1 MFPPRWFLP
10 YDALFQ
16 LITALVAL
24 AVAIYALRGYQ
35 WIKERT
41 LYALFMAFT
50 LLSAALFINSITLAY
65 TYFVGISYAS
75 KTQEMSGADVGF
87 WIYYVISIVA
97 LLILVY
103 AYASRL
109 REASVAMAG
118 MMLVGKKAVGGS
130 LLGVAPYMEMVLVAL
145 LVVIM
150 IAQVVHLSVK
160 RSWYSLGVSASFFL
174 VLSSHILIMFSPV
187 EDIVHVAG
195 RTLELV
201 GFLTL
206 LAVLC
211 YMRRGR

>member
-24 AVAIYALRGYQ
+24 AIAIYALRGYQ
-35 WIKERT
+35 WVRERT
-41 LYALFMAFT
+41 LYALFLAFS
-50 LLSAALFINSITLAY
+50 LLSAALFINSITLSY
-65 TYFVGISYAS
+65 TYFVGISYAR
-75 KTQEMSGADVGF
+75 KTQEISGADVGL
-87 WIYYVISIVA
+87 WIYYIISIVA

-109 REASVAMAG
+109 REASLAIAG
-118 MMLVGKKAVGGS
+118 MAILGKKAVGGS
-130 LLGVAPYMEMVLVAL
+130 LIEVAPYMEMILVAL
-145 LVVIM
+145 LVLIM

-160 RSWYSLGVSASFFL
+160 RSWYSMGVTASFFL
-174 VLSSHILIMFSPV
+174 ILASHILIMFSPV
-187 EDIVHVAG
+187 ENIVHVAA

-211 YMRRGR
+211 YLRRER